1 MNVLLKGRARS
12 EYREIL
18 ARSGRLYSAA
28 MAERSHRKRTIIT
41 AILGLVIMVAVFAFL
56 FPNFG
61 SYEKALAQIAALP
74 SVWIWVLVG
83 AGLLNIAAYPLTA
96 IAAIPGLPYRAAFVD
111 RQAGFLVSNVLPGG
125 GAVAVGTQYSI
136 LAKYGVPPTKSAAAV
151 SADAIWTYLMVLG
164 TPALAVVLLVLE
176 GRSTAGYTT
185 AAVVGIIVVIASVL
199 GIWLVLRSRTSAETL
214 GRRLQPVANRIWGV
228 VKRPAPNLVAILGAY
243 NMEAS
248 ALVRE
253 RWLPLTL
260 TNALAQLTPWIVLVA
275 ALAALGVF
283 PSPITPIEAFAAFS
297 IALLLTSFP
306 ITPGGLGT
314 VDAALV
320 LLLTGFGIENS
331 TAVAADLIWRLVW
344 FLPQLL
350 VGLGAFGLYYIDSR
364 RRRGTALPPT
374 PA

>member
-1 MNVLLKGRARS
+1 MNVLEEFRARCGNHKIP
-12 EYREIL
+12 RRIVQ
-18 ARSGRLYSAA
+18 YSCRV
-28 MAERSHRKRTIIT
+28 AEKTNRKRTIIT
-41 AILGLVIMVAVFAFL
+41 AVIGLIVMIGVFAFL

-61 SYEKALAQIAALP
+61 SYQQAFTQIAALP
-74 SVWIWVLVG
+74 TYWIWLLVA
-83 AGLLNIAAYPLTA
+83 AGLLNIVAYPLTA
-96 IAAIPGLPYRAAFVD
+96 MAAIPGLPYRAAFVD
-111 RQAGFLVSNVLPGG
+111 RQAGFLVSNILPGG

-136 LAKYGVPPTKSAAAV
+136 LAKYGVPPAKSAAAV

-164 TPALAVVLLVLE
+164 TPALAVVLLVIE
-176 GRSTAGYTT
+176 GRSTAGFTT
-185 AAVVGIIVVIASVL
+185 AAAVGIVVVLASVI
-199 GIWLVLRSRTSAETL
+199 GIWLVLRSQTSAENL
-214 GRRLQPVANRIWGV
+214 GRRLQPIANRLWKL
-228 VKRPAPNLVAILGAY
+228 VKKPAPDLVTILSAY

-248 ALVRE
+248 ELVRD

-260 TNALAQLTPWIVLVA
+260 TNALAQMTPWVVLIA

-331 TAVAADLIWRLVW
+331 TAVAADLLWRLVW

-350 VGLGAFGLYYIDSR
+350 VGLGAFGLYYFDGR
-364 RRRGTALPPT
+364 RKRGSALPSPSS
-374 PA
+374 

>member
-1 MNVLLKGRARS
+1 MNVLEEFRARCGNHKIP
-12 EYREIL
+12 RRIVQ
-18 ARSGRLYSAA
+18 YSCRV
-28 MAERSHRKRTIIT
+28 AEKTNRKRTIIT
-41 AILGLVIMVAVFAFL
+41 AVIGLIVMIGVFAFL

-61 SYEKALAQIAALP
+61 SYQKAFTQIAALP
-74 SVWIWVLVG
+74 TYWIWLLVV
-83 AGLLNIAAYPLTA
+83 AGLLNIVAYPLTA
-96 IAAIPGLPYRAAFVD
+96 MAAIPRLPYRAAFVD
-111 RQAGFLVSNVLPGG
+111 RQAGFLVSNILPGG

-136 LAKYGVPPTKSAAAV
+136 LAKYGVPPAKSAAAV

-164 TPALAVVLLVLE
+164 TPALAVVLLVIE
-176 GRSTAGYTT
+176 GRSTAGFTT
-185 AAVVGIIVVIASVL
+185 AAAVGIVVVLASVI
-199 GIWLVLRSRTSAETL
+199 GIWLVLRSQTSAENL
-214 GRRLQPVANRIWGV
+214 GRRLQPVANRLWKLI
-228 VKRPAPNLVAILGAY
+228 KKPAPDLVTILSAY

-248 ALVRE
+248 ELVRD

-260 TNALAQLTPWIVLVA
+260 TNALAQMTPWVVLIA

-350 VGLGAFGLYYIDSR
+350 VGLGAFGLYYFDGR
-364 RRRGTALPPT
+364 RKRGSALPSPSS
-374 PA
+374 

>member
-1 MNVLLKGRARS
+1 MTKSL
-12 EYREIL
+12 
-18 ARSGRLYSAA
+18 RLYSEPVAA
-28 MAERSHRKRTIIT
+28 KTNRKRTIIT
-41 AILGLVIMVAVFAFL
+41 AVLGLVIMVAVFAFL

-61 SYEKALAQIAALP
+61 SYEKAFAQIAALP
-74 SVWIWVLVG
+74 SYWIWILV
-83 AGLLNIAAYPLTA
+83 ATGLLNIVAYPLTA
-96 IAAIPGLPYRAAFVD
+96 IAAIPGLSYRAAFVD
-111 RQAGFLVSNVLPGG
+111 RQAGFLVSNILPGG

-176 GRSTAGYTT
+176 GRSAAGYTT
-185 AAVVGIIVVIASVL
+185 AAVVGIIVVAASII
-199 GIWLVLRSRTSAETL
+199 GIWLVLRSRSSAERL
-214 GRRLQPVANRIWGV
+214 GRRLQPLANRIWGIA
-228 VKRPAPNLVAILGAY
+228 KRPAPDLVTILGDY

-260 TNALAQLTPWIVLVA
+260 TNALAQMTPWIVLIA
-275 ALAALGVF
+275 ALAALGAF
-283 PSPITPIEAFAAFS
+283 PTPITPIEAFAAFS

-306 ITPGGLGT
+306 IPPGGLGT

-350 VGLGAFGLYYIDSR
+350 VGLGAFGLYYVDSR
-364 RRRGTALPPT
+364 RRKGTALP
-374 PA
+374 ASSA

>member
-1 MNVLLKGRARS
+1 MSMPAVSEPKKRS
-12 EYREIL
+12 K
-18 ARSGRLYSAA
+18 
-28 MAERSHRKRTIIT
+28 KRTIIT
-41 AILGLVIMVAVFAFL
+41 AVIGLVIMVAVFAFL

-61 SYEKALAQIAALP
+61 SYEKAFAQIGQLDTI
-74 SVWIWVLVG
+74 WIVVLI
-83 AGLLNIAAYPLTA
+83 ATGLVNIAVYPLTA
-96 IAAIPGLPYRAAFVD
+96 NAAIPGLSYRAAFVD
-111 RQAGFLVSNVLPGG
+111 RQAGFLISNIIPGG

-164 TPALAVVLLVLE
+164 TPALAVVLLVIE
-176 GRSTAGYTT
+176 GRSTAGFTS
-185 AAVVGIIVVIASVL
+185 AAIIGLIVVLVSVV
-199 GIWLVLRSRTSAETL
+199 GIWLVLRSKESAEKL
-214 GRRLQPVANRIWGV
+214 GRFLQPIANRLWKIF
-228 VKRPAPNLVAILGAY
+228 KRTAPDIENILSEY
-243 NMEAS
+243 NIEAS

-253 RWLPLTL
+253 RWLALTL
-260 TNALAQLTPWIVLVA
+260 TNALAQIAPWFVLVA
-275 ALAALGVF
+275 ALAGLGVF

-344 FLPQLL
+344 FAPQLL
-350 VGLGAFGLYYIDSR
+350 VGLGAFGVFWWDR
-364 RRRGTALPPT
+364 RRAN
-374 PA
+374 A

>member
-1 MNVLLKGRARS
+1 MSTPLDSASQPKKRS
-12 EYREIL
+12 T
-18 ARSGRLYSAA
+18 
-28 MAERSHRKRTIIT
+28 KRTIIT
-41 AILGLVIMVAVFAFL
+41 AVVGLVIMVAVFAFL

-61 SYEKALAQIAALP
+61 SYEKAFAQIGELDTIWIVALVAAG
-74 SVWIWVLVG
+74 VV
-83 AGLLNIAAYPLTA
+83 NIAVYPLTA
-96 IAAIPGLPYRAAFVD
+96 NAAIPGLSYRAAFVD
-111 RQAGFLVSNVLPGG
+111 RQAGFLISNIIPGG

-164 TPALAVVLLVLE
+164 TPALAVVLLVIE
-176 GRSTAGYTT
+176 GRSTAGFTS
-185 AAVVGIIVVIASVL
+185 AAVIGLIVVLVSVV
-199 GIWLVLRSRTSAETL
+199 GIWLVLRSKESAEKL
-214 GRRLQPVANRIWGV
+214 GRFLQPLANRIW
-228 VKRPAPNLVAILGAY
+228 KIFKHTPPNLEGILSEY
-243 NMEAS
+243 NIEAS
-248 ALVRE
+248 ELVRQ

-260 TNALAQLTPWIVLVA
+260 TNALAQIAPWFVLVA
-275 ALAALGVF
+275 ALAGLGVF

-344 FLPQLL
+344 FAPQLL
-350 VGLGAFGLYYIDSR
+350 VGLGAFGVFWWDR
-364 RRRGTALPPT
+364 RRAN
-374 PA
+374 A

>member
-1 MNVLLKGRARS
+1 MNMPFKGRARS
-12 EYREIL
+12 RNHEISDVG
-18 ARSGRLYSAA
+18 RRLYSCL
-28 MAERSHRKRTIIT
+28 MAEKSHRKRTIIT
-41 AILGLVIMVAVFAFL
+41 AIIGLVIMVAVFAFL
-56 FPNFG
+56 FPKFG
-61 SYEKALAQIAALP
+61 SYEKAFTQIAALP
-74 SVWIWVLVG
+74 AAWIAVLVA
-83 AGLLNIAAYPLTA
+83 AGLLNILAYPLTA
-96 IAAIPGLPYRAAFVD
+96 IAAIPGLSYRAAFVD
-111 RQAGFLVSNVLPGG
+111 RQAGFLVSNILPGG

-176 GRSTAGYTT
+176 GRSAAGYTT
-185 AAVVGIIVVIASVL
+185 AAVVGIIVVVASVL
-199 GIWLVLRSRTSAETL
+199 GIWLVLRSRSSAEGL
-214 GRRLQPVANRIWGV
+214 GRRLQPLADRIWGLI
-228 VKRPAPNLVAILGAY
+228 KRPAPDLVTTLGAY

-260 TNALAQLTPWIVLVA
+260 TNALAQLTPWIVLIA

-350 VGLGAFGLYYIDSR
+350 VGLGAFGLYYVDAR
-364 RRRGTALPPT
+364 RRRGTALP
-374 PA
+374 AASA

>member
-1 MNVLLKGRARS
+1 M
-12 EYREIL
+12 
-18 ARSGRLYSAA
+18 AA
-28 MAERSHRKRTIIT
+28 GSPSKKRTIIT
-41 AILGLVIMVAVFAFL
+41 AILGLIIMVAVFAFL

-61 SYEKALAQIAALP
+61 TYEKAFAQIAELP
-74 SVWIWVLVG
+74 SYWIWILV
-83 AGLLNIAAYPLTA
+83 AVGLFNIIAYPLTA
-96 IAAIPGLPYRAAFVD
+96 MAAIPGLPYRAAFVD
-111 RQAGFLVSNVLPGG
+111 RQAGFLVSNIIPGG

-136 LAKYGVPPTKSAAAV
+136 LAKYGVPPAKSAAAV

-164 TPALAVVLLVLE
+164 TPALAVVLLVIE

-185 AAVVGIIVVIASVL
+185 AAVVGIIVVAASIL
-199 GIWLVLRSRTSAETL
+199 GIWLVLRSKSSAEGL
-214 GRRLQPVANRIWGV
+214 ARRLQPIANRLWHLF
-228 VKRPAPNLVAILGAY
+228 KRPAPDLMSILGNY

-260 TNALAQLTPWIVLVA
+260 TNALAQMTPWIVLIA

-331 TAVAADLIWRLVW
+331 TAVAADLMWRLVW

-350 VGLGAFGLYYIDSR
+350 VGLGAFGLYYFDSKR
-364 RRRGTALPPT
+364 SKGSALPPV
-374 PA
+374 PG

>member
-1 MNVLLKGRARS
+1 MNVLEEFRARCGNHKIP
-12 EYREIL
+12 RRIVQ
-18 ARSGRLYSAA
+18 YSCRV
-28 MAERSHRKRTIIT
+28 AEKTNRKRTIIT
-41 AILGLVIMVAVFAFL
+41 AVIGLIVMIGVFAFL

-61 SYEKALAQIAALP
+61 SYQQAFTQIAALP
-74 SVWIWVLVG
+74 TYWIWLLVA
-83 AGLLNIAAYPLTA
+83 AGLLNIVAYPLTA
-96 IAAIPGLPYRAAFVD
+96 MAAIPGLPYRAAFVD
-111 RQAGFLVSNVLPGG
+111 RQAGFLVSNILPGG

-136 LAKYGVPPTKSAAAV
+136 LAKYGVPPAKSAAAV

-164 TPALAVVLLVLE
+164 TPALAVVLLVIE
-176 GRSTAGYTT
+176 GRSTAGFTT
-185 AAVVGIIVVIASVL
+185 AAAVGIVVVLASVI
-199 GIWLVLRSRTSAETL
+199 GIWLVLRSQTSAENL
-214 GRRLQPVANRIWGV
+214 GRRLQPIANRLWKL
-228 VKRPAPNLVAILGAY
+228 VKKPAPDLVTILSAY

-248 ALVRE
+248 ELVRD

-260 TNALAQLTPWIVLVA
+260 TNALAQMTPWVVLIA

-350 VGLGAFGLYYIDSR
+350 VGLGAFGLYYFDGR
-364 RRRGTALPPT
+364 RKRGSALPSPSS
-374 PA
+374 